1 MMQFHKYH
9 ALGNDYI
16 VVDPRDHPA
25 EFSVAEIVRLC
36 DRHFG
41 IGSDGILWGPLFSD
55 SPIKGGVPFSLRI
68 FNPDGG
74 EAQKSGNGLR
84 IFCRFLFDQGLV
96 ATDPFRVHTAGG
108 TVTATVHPDGRAVT
122 VEMGKASF
130 RSDAIPVLGP
140 AREVIGETL
149 VVAGQMLT
157 IHCASMGN
165 PHCVVDFPNATE
177 ADARR
182 LGPLIENHAMFPQ
195 RTNVQ
200 FLTLNDRSNI
210 TIRIWERGA
219 GYTLASGSSASA
231 AAALAHRLGMVGNDV
246 RVHMPGGEIAI
257 QIGNDNA
264 ITMTGPVTKVAR
276 GTWSNEMLEGM

>member
-1 MMQFHKYH
+1 MQFHKYH

-16 VVDPRDHPA
+16 VIDPRDHPA
-25 EFSVAEIVRLC
+25 EFSTAEIVRLC
-36 DRHFG
+36 HRHFG

-68 FNPDGG
+68 FNPDGS

-84 IFCRFLFDQGLV
+84 IFCRYLFDQGLV
-96 ATDPFRVHTAGG
+96 ATDPFRVHTKGG
-108 TVTATVHPDGRAVT
+108 TVTATVHPDGHEVT
-122 VEMGKASF
+122 VEMGRASF
-130 RSDAIPVLGP
+130 KSADVPVTGEP
-140 AREVIGETL
+140 REVIGETL
-149 VVAGQMLT
+149 VVGGQMFT

-177 ADARR
+177 ADVRR
-182 LGPLIENHAMFPQ
+182 LGPMFESHHMFPE

-200 FLTLNDRSNI
+200 FLTLLDRRNI
-210 TIRIWERGA
+210 AIRIWERGA

-231 AAALAHRLGMVGNDV
+231 ASAVAHRLGMVNSDV
-246 RVHMPGGEIAI
+246 LVHMPGGVISIHVGE
-257 QIGNDNA
+257 DNA